1 MSDVS
6 DVSTSAGNAGV
17 GNGIAGS
24 TTAGSTGVG
33 STGVGNGIAPAAGP
47 PEWRRLS
54 PKMLLV
60 HPVQEVARALFPILL
75 AVFAARNSGN
85 GPLWALAGTGVAVG
99 FGVLRWATTSY
110 RVGEDQVQVRRGLL
124 RRQVLSIPRDR
135 VRTVDITAHPLHR
148 ALGLVRL
155 SVGTGQTDR
164 KEGVRLDGL
173 TAAEGA
179 RLRVELLRRGAS
191 PTGSLPPAAGTA
203 PGTAAGTATG
213 AGGFGIADVPGSPA
227 AAVAAS
233 RVPGETLLAALRPGW
248 VRYGPFTLSGLV
260 TIGVVAGFVYR
271 LANEAQVN
279 PGRFGPLRA
288 ISHQLAGVPLGV
300 AVGEVVLGL
309 IVLVAIASTLGYV
322 VAFWGFRLSR
332 QDTGTLHVT
341 RGLLTTR
348 ATTIEERRLRG
359 VELSEPLLLRSV
371 RGARCIAIAT
381 GLRVGRGAERGGSL
395 LLPPAPRD
403 EAVRVAAAVVGD
415 AVPMT
420 VELTPHGPRAT
431 RRRFVRALVVA
442 AVLPAGLSLLW
453 WLSGLPVWAPL
464 VSLLALPA
472 AVALAA
478 DRARSLGHAVTGGH
492 LVVRQGSIVRRRCA
506 LSRDGI
512 IGWHLRQSVFQRR
525 AGLVTVIAT
534 TAAGRQHY
542 SLLDVPVDASVPVVD
557 RATPGLL
564 EPFLVPAAG

>member
-1 MSDVS
+1 
-6 DVSTSAGNAGV
+6 VSTDTGTGT
-17 GNGIAGS
+17 GS
-24 TTAGSTGVG
+24 
-33 STGVGNGIAPAAGP
+33 GIAPVAVQ

-54 PKMLLV
+54 PRMLLV
-60 HPVQEVARALFPILL
+60 HPVQEAARALFPILL

-85 GPLWALAGTGVAVG
+85 GPLWGLVGAGVAVG

-148 ALGLVRL
+148 LLGLVRL
-155 SVGTGQTDR
+155 TVGTGQSDR

-173 TAAEGA
+173 TTAEGA
-179 RLRVELLRRGAS
+179 RLRVDLLRRGA
-191 PTGSLPPAAGTA
+191 PATGTPA
-203 PGTAAGTATG
+203 PVATGPAG
-213 AGGFGIADVPGSPA
+213 AGGVPGTGAPDEFGIADEPRTPA
-227 AAVAAS
+227 ATVAAS
-233 RVPGETLLAALRPGW
+233 QVPGETLLAALRPGW

-260 TIGVVAGFVYR
+260 TVGVVFGFVYR
-271 LANEAQVN
+271 LANEAHVN

-288 ISHQLAGVPLGV
+288 VSHQLARVPLGV
-300 AVGEVVLGL
+300 AVGEVALALFVF
-309 IVLVAIASTLGYV
+309 VAIASTLGYV

-341 RGLLTTR
+341 RGLFTTR

-359 VELSEPLLLRSV
+359 VELSEPLLLRAV

-395 LLPPAPRD
+395 LLPPAPHD
-403 EAVRVAAAVVGD
+403 EAVRVGAAVIGD

-420 VELTPHGPRAT
+420 VALTRHGPRAA

-442 AVLPAGLSLLW
+442 AVFPAGLALLW
-453 WLSGLPVWAPL
+453 WLAGWPGWAPL
-464 VSLLALPA
+464 VALLALPA
-472 AVALAA
+472 GAALAA
-478 DRARSLGHAVTGGH
+478 DRVRSLGHAVTEAH
-492 LVVRQGSIVRRRCA
+492 LVVRQGSMVRRRCA
-506 LSRDGI
+506 LARDGI

-542 SLLDVPVDASVPVVD
+542 ALLDVPEAASVPVVD
-557 RATPGLL
+557 QATPGLL
-564 EPFLVPAAG
+564 APFLA